1 MLVIASLF
9 VAVPATFADKKPVAA
24 PKPAKW
30 ISLFDGKTLKGWQ
43 KTKFGGEGKVEVKNG
58 WLFLGYGANIT
69 GVHTKRKLPK
79 INYEV
84 RLDAMRF
91 DGSDFFCGLT
101 FPVGKKHL
109 SLIIGGWGGGVCGI
123 SSIDDNDASENET
136 TTYRMFKKKKW
147 YSVRLR
153 VTDTKIEAWLE
164 GKKIVN
170 LKTKGRKLSIRIEVE
185 PSKPFGF
192 STWQT
197 TGALRNIRIRSLKA
211 GKKPSKSK

>member
-58 WLFLGYGANIT
+58 RLFLGYGANIT

-79 INYEV
+79 TNYEV

-211 GKKPSKSK
+211 GKKPSK

>member
-58 WLFLGYGANIT
+58 RLFLGYGANIT

-211 GKKPSKSK
+211 GKKPSK